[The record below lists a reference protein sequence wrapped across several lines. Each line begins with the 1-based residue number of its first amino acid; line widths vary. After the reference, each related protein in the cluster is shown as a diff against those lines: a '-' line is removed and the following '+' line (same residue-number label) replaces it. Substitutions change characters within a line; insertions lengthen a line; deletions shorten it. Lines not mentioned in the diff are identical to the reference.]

1 MNDKTELQSLPLSLK
16 DLSNETNIDFTME
29 NCAVAVNY
37 CIYDKKRKTIVSIG
51 TSRPCGINRQS
62 ASLHAEE
69 LCIQFLKK
77 SSNINRYQMYIYRYS
92 KQGFLKPVFCCQ
104 KCSKLIEKNNLENKF
119 YTFDEN
125 QRIIS
130 AMGSPYMPL
139 ADKMKYGSYS
149 SRK

>member
-1 MNDKTELQSLPLSLK
+1 MNEIQLQSLPLSLK
-16 DLSNETNIDFTME
+16 DNKNENHIYFSKI
-29 NCAVAVNY
+29 NCSVAVHY
-37 CIYDKKRKTIVSIG
+37 CIYDKKRRTIVSIG
-51 TSRPCGINRQS
+51 TSRPCGINRQN

-139 ADKMKYGSYS
+139 ADKMKYGM
-149 SRK
+149 